1 MHTFLIAFDGSAHA
15 FRAIEKTLALMDT
28 KQLHIRLLNVQ
39 GSVKT
44 NETLFRDTGADM
56 QEILRERE
64 KAGMEVLAT
73 AKAILERAG
82 VKHDLHVET
91 GEPEKVIAEF
101 ARTHHCE
108 MIVMGTR
115 GLGKVKGIMLGSVA
129 NKVLHLAEVPVL
141 LVK

>member
-1 MHTFLIAFDGSAHA
+1 MHTFLVAFDGSAHA
-15 FRAIEKTLALMDT
+15 FRAIEKTLALMDA
-28 KQLHIRLLNVQ
+28 KQVHIRLLNVQ
-39 GSVKT
+39 EPVRT

-56 QEILRERE
+56 KEILRERE
-64 KAGMEVLAT
+64 EAGMEVLKT

-82 VKHDLHVET
+82 VKHDLHVEAGDA
-91 GEPEKVIAEF
+91 GEIIPAF
-101 ARTHHCE
+101 AKSHHCE

-115 GLGKVKGIMLGSVA
+115 GLGTIKGLMLGSVA